1 MQKTITVET
10 NGPGLYEFTEA
21 VLGFT
26 EMSGIDTG
34 LLTLFVRHTSC
45 SLVVQENAD
54 PDVRRDLQAFFARLV
69 PAADDPSMSY
79 LVHRQEG
86 ADDMPA
92 HIKAA
97 LTQTS
102 LAIPAARGRL
112 LLGTWQGLY
121 LFEHRRRPHV
131 REVVLHLSA

>member
-26 EMSGIDTG
+26 ETSGIDTG

-69 PAADDPSMSY
+69 PRGLGAPLRSARERSTVARAAAW
-79 LVHRQEG
+79 G
-86 ADDMPA
+86 
-92 HIKAA
+92 
-97 LTQTS
+97 
-102 LAIPAARGRL
+102 
-112 LLGTWQGLY
+112 
-121 LFEHRRRPHV
+121 
-131 REVVLHLSA
+131 